1 MTQLLLNIQDESK
14 TNKLIEF
21 LKTLNYV
28 SVQEITE
35 ENIIIDEAEK
45 EIMRNRLKQ
54 AKPEDFNDW
63 NEVKNRFKLD

>member
-28 SVQEITE
+28 SVQEISE